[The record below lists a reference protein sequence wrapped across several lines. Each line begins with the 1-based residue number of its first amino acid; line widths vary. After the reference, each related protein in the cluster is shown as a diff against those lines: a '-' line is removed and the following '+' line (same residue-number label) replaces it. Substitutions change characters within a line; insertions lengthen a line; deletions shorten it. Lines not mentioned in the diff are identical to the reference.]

1 MSCMLQRASNRKEV
15 SYLVAVCICSLT
27 FGIAHH
33 YFAMALLMQDDN
45 VRDLIFDTFHA
56 IWFDSSSFS
65 HTANLAESKKTTPTG
80 VKTKY
85 CRETAKQMVE
95 VVNASGNPDDL
106 TCLVK
111 GLLFGFAEGDKD
123 KKIAERKRRQADAQS
138 QCKNLVQ
145 SLFEILLHFEETRSN
160 QESDGKELVAIFST
174 LYVFSQA
181 YPELLVPHIDTIL
194 PYLKGDNGAK
204 KYEAQIVKNV
214 SNIISRV
221 ASNFALEE
229 LARLTN
235 GGLPTDLVNIAYKF
249 PSDAVNSAIEALCAL
264 VTHHH
269 AKPDSVQEKRLQ
281 KLALQVRIEEK
292 Y

>member
-1 MSCMLQRASNRKEV
+1 
-15 SYLVAVCICSLT
+15 
-27 FGIAHH
+27 
-33 YFAMALLMQDDN
+33 MALLIQDDN
-45 VRDLIFDTFHA
+45 VRDLIFDTFHTL
-56 IWFDSSSFS
+56 WFDSSSFS
-65 HTANLAESKKTTPTG
+65 HTVNPVESKKTTPTG
-80 VKTKY
+80 VKTEY

-95 VVNASGNPDDL
+95 VVKASGNPEDL

-111 GLLFGFAEGDKD
+111 GLLFGFGEGDKD
-123 KKIAERKRRQADAQS
+123 KKVAERKRRQADAQS

-145 SLFEILLHFEETRSN
+145 SLFEILLQFEETRSN

-174 LYVFSQA
+174 LNVFSQA
-181 YPELLVPHIDTIL
+181 YPELLVPEIDTIL

-221 ASNFALEE
+221 ASNFAVGE
-229 LARLTN
+229 LSRLTN
-235 GGLPTDLVNIAYKF
+235 GGLPTDLINVAYKF

-281 KLALQVRIEEK
+281 KLALQVRKEEN